1 MKCDFKKYG
10 EVVYHNVNIESKKRN
25 AVVQALSTEDSE
37 KNAYT
42 FRTSMV
48 YSKHVSK
55 LLSIFIIVFAASLMS
70 SKDFL
75 HPIVES
81 NVRKEEG
88 IYVENIYPF
97 ISNDKKVESSC
108 RRVCSGRPIKNKI
121 YWAYG
126 QAGLDDRKT
135 IIHNLAQI
143 AGFLCAEVVLP
154 PPSRLLS
161 PFHNNGMLID
171 DQLEWSDFS
180 NLTFASDNQP
190 VIKSGRDEFGQHF
203 EDWHQFP
210 LFDTVSETSK
220 YQHWFHVVSK
230 ENDWKTDFQ
239 SILDYTYLQEEHH
252 GFVWELKGS
261 LYEADLFEDR
271 LKGPSQH
278 IAETYSDLIGNWK
291 KVYRPRMRPFLLQH
305 CLINGLNKEECKGC
319 IYTKDNDADPSHLK
333 MLKKR
338 LEKRIHTQ
346 ALDNTYLGHLHIR
359 RGDVVQQCDTS
370 INRMKEYFKCSLNE
384 TENLDHNI
392 TLLMTSDETDVSY
405 REELMA
411 LVNESGEYPHVTILD
426 VDKMVKSVMRNAI
439 RSGLLKER
447 LMNNYIVFA
456 AEELLR
462 DWTSSFVDFRLLR
475 RRGRCKDCIHIKNRV
490 SDVPKNRLSL

>member
-1 MKCDFKKYG
+1 MLYQ
-10 EVVYHNVNIESKKRN
+10 ILESKATTNLGKESIQLR
-25 AVVQALSTEDSE
+25 STE
-37 KNAYT
+37 KI
-42 FRTSMV
+42 
-48 YSKHVSK
+48 
-55 LLSIFIIVFAASLMS
+55 LIIS
-70 SKDFL
+70 DT
-75 HPIVES
+75 IS
-81 NVRKEEG
+81 NH
-88 IYVENIYPF
+88 
-97 ISNDKKVESSC
+97 SNDKKVESSC

-252 GFVWELKGS
+252 G
-261 LYEADLFEDR
+261 LY
-271 LKGPSQH
+271 
-278 IAETYSDLIGNWK
+278 GN
-291 KVYRPRMRPFLLQH
+291 
-305 CLINGLNKEECKGC
+305 
-319 IYTKDNDADPSHLK
+319 
-333 MLKKR
+333 
-338 LEKRIHTQ
+338 
-346 ALDNTYLGHLHIR
+346 
-359 RGDVVQQCDTS
+359 
-370 INRMKEYFKCSLNE
+370 
-384 TENLDHNI
+384 
-392 TLLMTSDETDVSY
+392 
-405 REELMA
+405 
-411 LVNESGEYPHVTILD
+411 
-426 VDKMVKSVMRNAI
+426 
-439 RSGLLKER
+439 
-447 LMNNYIVFA
+447 
-456 AEELLR
+456 
-462 DWTSSFVDFRLLR
+462 
-475 RRGRCKDCIHIKNRV
+475 
-490 SDVPKNRLSL
+490 